1 MNCPDVNTAAVT
13 INWVTDVIVPLAS
26 ALIGGLMALWGV
38 HLTLKRDALQR
49 EVEQKEKARPFFTIL
64 DDGDARAKS
73 ESVCFFGF
81 FHSES
86 ATDVSLAINM
96 INSEK
101 NEFIIDKLSISQKDY
116 LPTRKELVTQG
127 LIFSVLVFDDSII
140 DLSDIKL
147 YITDIN
153 HQHRIYKLA
162 FENDV
167 IKEFV
172 ELENKEV

>member
-1 MNCPDVNTAAVT
+1 MSWIADIV
-13 INWVTDVIVPLAS
+13 VPLMS
-26 ALIGGLMALWGV
+26 AFIGGLMALWGV

-140 DLSDIKL
+140 DLSDINL